1 MFITWK
7 KTTMKANV
15 LSHFIN
21 LFFKFSLSPALSRAH
36 THALTHSSLSAWTVL
51 LWIISFSYGTAL
63 MAQRARVMPIPLF
76 LEGAPHA
83 SVRAPACVRLF
94 CMLQA
99 FSHAPLFLPCVSI
112 KLTCRWKRNFLH
124 RSLLWCRYRRSST
137 DSAHI
142 CFICALCRSQHEAFS
157 VHGNRT
163 VAPSNSPPPPPTP
176 VYLQLAP

>member
-1 MFITWK
+1 MFWVI
-7 KTTMKANV
+7 
-15 LSHFIN
+15 LSIYFSN
-21 LFFKFSLSPALSRAH
+21 SLFLLLSLARTHTPSHTLLCQHEQFFSGSLVSVMVQLLWRSEPGSCRSLSFWRAH
-36 THALTHSSLSAWTVL
+36 R
-51 LWIISFSYGTAL
+51 
-63 MAQRARVMPIPLF
+63 MRPC
-76 LEGAPHA
+76 
-83 SVRAPACVRLF
+83 VRLPACVRLF

-112 KLTCRWKRNFLH
+112 KLTCRWKRNILH